1 MFLFLLFA
9 TFVVA
14 LLVSFVVMCLF
25 AKPIDSVLRRIIAD
39 EISAA
44 WSKYLKFAI
53 LVVGVSAGVQLRD
66 LEKYIT
72 PMLGGR
78 EVQSVSLGFD
88 RWVFEIYRTAIETL
102 EVDALPALGADHTRA
117 FEAGE
122 IFRRNFHLDPL
133 LVEKNVIG
141 KLRVGFLLAGLPFES
156 GEHFAG
162 RLFRRF
168 LRGDADR
175 AAVF

>member
-1 MFLFLLFA
+1 MMETGSPVRQALQALVIAFA
-9 TFVVA
+9 
-14 LLVSFVVMCLF
+14 
-25 AKPIDSVLRRIIAD
+25 
-39 EISAA
+39 
-44 WSKYLKFAI
+44 
-53 LVVGVSAGVQLRD
+53 SAGAAEGAPVD
-66 LEKYIT
+66 EDFT
-72 PMLGGR
+72 
-78 EVQSVSLGFD
+78 V
-88 RWVFEIYRTAIETL
+88 
-102 EVDALPALGADHTRA
+102 EVDSLAALGADHTRA

-141 KLRVGFLLAGLPFES
+141 KLRVGFLLAGLLFES